1 MILKVNGDEWDVWF
15 DASPLWNSGYTDE
28 VLNNLKGDL
37 QALKDSF
44 DFSEDEEKECCRE
57 DRQISKNYIV
67 VSEDLMIIGYFVMNK
82 ETNETIKKVMLSA
95 EQIASTYEAEQIAS
109 TYEDEVTAF
118 QKRKQLVNSLVDKF
132 SR

>member
-15 DASPLWNSGYTDE
+15 DASPLWNNGYADE
-28 VLNNLKGDL
+28 DVIKLRGDL
-37 QALKDSF
+37 QALRESF
-44 DFSEDEEKECCRE
+44 DFSEDEEKEGYRE
-57 DRQISKNYIV
+57 DRQIFKNYIV
-67 VSEDLMIIGYFVMNK
+67 VSEDLMIIGYFVMSK
-82 ETNETIKKVMLSA
+82 ETNETIKKVMLS
-95 EQIASTYEAEQIAS
+95 AEQIAS

>member
-1 MILKVNGDEWDVWF
+1 MILKVSGDDLDVWF

-28 VLNNLKGDL
+28 DLGKLRGDL
-37 QALKDSF
+37 QALKESF
-44 DFSEDEEKECCRE
+44 DFSEDEEKEGYRE

-67 VSEDLMIIGYFVMNK
+67 VSEDLMIIGYFVMSK
-82 ETNETIKKVMLSA
+82 ETNETIKKVMLS
-95 EQIASTYEAEQIAS
+95 AEQIAS

>member
-1 MILKVNGDEWDVWF
+1 MILKVNGDEWEVWF

-28 VLNNLKGDL
+28 DLRKLNGDL

-44 DFSEDEEKECCRE
+44 DLSEDGEKEGYRE
-57 DRQISKNYIV
+57 DRQYSNNYIV
-67 VSEDLMIIGYFVMNK
+67 VSDDLLIIGYFVINK
-82 ETNETIKKVMLSA
+82 ETNETTKKVMLS
-95 EQIASTYEAEQIAS
+95 AEQIAS

>member
-1 MILKVNGDEWDVWF
+1 MILKVDGDEWDVWF

-28 VLNNLKGDL
+28 DLGKLKVDL

-44 DFSEDEEKECCRE
+44 DFSEDEEKEGYRE
-57 DRQISKNYIV
+57 DRQYSKNYIV
-67 VSEDLMIIGYFVMNK
+67 VSDDLLIIGYFVIDK
-82 ETNETIKKVMLSA
+82 ETNETTKKVMLS
-95 EQIASTYEAEQIAS
+95 AEQIAS

>member
-15 DASPLWNSGYTDE
+15 DASPLWNNGYADE
-28 VLNNLKGDL
+28 DVIKLRGDL
-37 QALKDSF
+37 QALKESF
-44 DFSEDEEKECCRE
+44 DFSEDEEKEGYRE
-57 DRQISKNYIV
+57 DRQVSKNYIV
-67 VSEDLMIIGYFVMNK
+67 VSEDLMIIGYFVMSK
-82 ETNETIKKVMLSA
+82 ETNETIKKVMLS
-95 EQIASTYEAEQIAS
+95 AEQIAS